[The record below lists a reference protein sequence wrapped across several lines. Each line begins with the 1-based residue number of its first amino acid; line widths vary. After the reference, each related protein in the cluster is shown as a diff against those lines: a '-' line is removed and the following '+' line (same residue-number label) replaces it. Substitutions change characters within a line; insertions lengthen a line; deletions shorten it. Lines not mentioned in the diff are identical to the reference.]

1 MTTKLEQAF
10 KEGWLVAANWAG
22 RDDLVYDIDSSAYYR
37 DMRAALAGAHL
48 TQPAQSMNVAKIP
61 DAKPLP
67 DLMMASY
74 HEAIGWNAYREAML
88 TAALQ
93 EKGNG

>member
-1 MTTKLEQAF
+1 MSMTLEQLLFQVREALYDA
-10 KEGWLVAANWAG
+10 KRYGAG
-22 RDDLVYDIDSSAYYR
+22 DWSYLTDAI
-37 DMRAALAGAHL
+37 GAHL
-48 TQPAQSMNVAKIP
+48 TQPAQSVDVSKIP

-88 TAALQ
+88 NAALQ
-93 EKGNG
+93 EKGNGSL